1 MLGRYSQFTAAVAN
15 IYKAI
20 QKIERDEMNR
30 HGLKGPHVQ
39 CLIALCGR
47 PEGMT
52 ATELA
57 LTCEKDKAA
66 ISRALTE
73 LTDADM
79 IARDGGYRGGIY
91 LTEQGLRTA
100 MRLQERVRL
109 AVELAGRGLSD
120 HDRRVFY
127 DALAQIE
134 ANLDLIAQ
142 TGLPE

>member
-1 MLGRYSQFTAAVAN
+1 MLGRYTQFTAAVAN
-15 IYKAI
+15 LYKAV

-30 HGLKGPHVQ
+30 HGLKGPHVP
-39 CLIALCGR
+39 CLVTLCGH

-57 LTCEKDKAA
+57 DACDKDKAA

-73 LTDADM
+73 LEQAQL

-91 LTEQGLRTA
+91 LTEQGLRIA
-100 MRLQERVRL
+100 MDLQERVRL
-109 AVELAGRGLSD
+109 AVELAGRGLTD
-120 HDRRVFY
+120 PERGVFY
-127 DALAQIE
+127 QCLAQIE
-134 ANLDLIAQ
+134 ANLAHIAQ

>member
-15 IYKAI
+15 LYKAI

-30 HGLKGPHVQ
+30 HGLKGPHVP
-39 CLIALCGR
+39 CLVTLCGK

-52 ATELA
+52 AAELA
-57 LTCEKDKAA
+57 LACEKDKAA

-73 LTDADM
+73 LETAGL

-91 LTEQGLRTA
+91 LTETGLRTA
-100 MRLQERVRL
+100 MDLQERVRL

-120 HDRRVFY
+120 GQRQVFY
-127 DALAQIE
+127 EALAQIE
-134 ANLDLIAQ
+134 ANLSLVAQ